1 MFTKSSEILS
11 RIYRNWGIGI
21 FALPVLI
28 GIALAG
34 LVLSRPDPSSLMS
47 DAVRTE
53 LAGAKT
59 SPAKTSPAK
68 TSPAAAPAQMAQPA
82 TAAIRTVR
90 TN

>member
-1 MFTKSSEILS
+1 MGGMFRKSGEILS

-34 LVLSRPDPSSLMS
+34 LVLSRPDPSSLMP
-47 DAVRTE
+47 DVTQ
-53 LAGAKT
+53 LAG
-59 SPAKTSPAK
+59 AK
-68 TSPAAAPAQMAQPA
+68 TSPAAAPAQIAQPA
-82 TAAIRTVR
+82 TAAIRSVR